1 MGKGN
6 NIIPNGHFHKDWQK
20 RVKTWFNQP
29 ARKER
34 RRIARRNKALAI
46 APRPA
51 AGRLRPQ
58 VRCQTFKYNTRLR
71 QGRGFSLDELRAAGI
86 NKRYARSIGIAVD
99 VRRRNKSVES
109 LQLNVQR
116 LKEYQGK
123 LILFPKRL
131 SKPAKGDAT
140 EEEMK
145 LATQL
150 KGKLLPLVDVK
161 KPEKARAITEE
172 ERKVKCYDRLRQAR
186 AHQRLAGK
194 RAKKAKEA
202 GGDDPGKA

>member
-1 MGKGN
+1 
-6 NIIPNGHFHKDWQK
+6 
-20 RVKTWFNQP
+20 
-29 ARKER
+29 
-34 RRIARRNKALAI
+34 
-46 APRPA
+46 
-51 AGRLRPQ
+51 
-58 VRCQTFKYNTRLR
+58 
-71 QGRGFSLDELRAAGI
+71 
-86 NKRYARSIGIAVD
+86 
-99 VRRRNKSVES
+99 
-109 LQLNVQR
+109 
-116 LKEYQGK
+116 
-123 LILFPKRL
+123 
-131 SKPAKGDAT
+131 
-140 EEEMK
+140 MK